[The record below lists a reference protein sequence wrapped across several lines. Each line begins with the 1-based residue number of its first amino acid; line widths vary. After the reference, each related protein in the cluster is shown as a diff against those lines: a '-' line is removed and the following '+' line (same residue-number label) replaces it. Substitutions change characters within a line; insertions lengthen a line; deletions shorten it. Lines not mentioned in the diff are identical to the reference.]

1 MEQKHR
7 RCGAIVLAAGKGSR
21 MKSSVPKQFLPL
33 RGKPVLYYSLA
44 ALEAYRADD
53 IVLVSSREEAEY
65 CRREIVEKYAFSRVH
80 SVVLGGRER
89 YHSVYAGLKELERLG
104 YAGADLVLIHDGAR
118 PFLDGEILGR
128 VCRDAAQ
135 YGACAAGMPSKD
147 TVKLAD
153 AAGFAVHTPDRS
165 LVWTVQ
171 TPQAFVFSLIRD
183 AYERMMASES
193 SQENVTDDA
202 MVIERM
208 TDCRVR
214 LTEGSYRN
222 MKITTPEDLIL
233 AEALMGGA
241 DDGYG
246 KRD

>member
-1 MEQKHR
+1 METREKN
-7 RCGAIVLAAGKGSR
+7 AAVVLAAGRGSR
-21 MKSSVPKQFLPL
+21 MHSQVQKQFLL
-33 RGKPVLYYSLA
+33 LNGKPVLCYSLEQF
-44 ALEAYRADD
+44 EACPFLDE
-53 IVLVSSREEAEY
+53 IVLVTGAEEVDF
-65 CRREIVEKYAFSRVH
+65 CRREIVEKYAFSRVR

-153 AAGFAVHTPDRS
+153 AAGFAVQTPDRS

-233 AEALMGGA
+233 AEAITESRG
-241 DDGYG
+241 
-246 KRD
+246 